1 LLNVPLCR
9 KHYWSVNCLV
19 TCDHRRRIRHFTC
32 RHAGSAHDSKIWN
45 ESALRGVL
53 ERQFS
58 LAEPQFLIG
67 DEGYPCTD
75 VLLTVVREAQMNKI
89 TDGALKE
96 KSRQYNRTL
105 KKVRIIIEH
114 VFGMVKKRFPAL
126 LYELRC
132 KLDTATTVI
141 ASAIVLH
148 NILLKFHEEMSPPEL
163 PQTISEETFRE
174 QMQRL
179 DMENVPLSGRPRQQ
193 QFRVRDNV
201 IRKFF

>member
-1 LLNVPLCR
+1 MQNVPLCR

-19 TCDHRRRIRHFTC
+19 TCDH
-32 RHAGSAHDSKIWN
+32 SDSKICN

-53 ERQFS
+53 ERRFS
-58 LAEPQFLIG
+58 LAKPQFLIG
-67 DEGYPCTD
+67 DEGYPCTN
-75 VLLTVVREAQMNKI
+75 VLLTVVREAQINKI

-96 KSRQYNRTL
+96 KSHQYNRTL
-105 KKVRIIIEH
+105 KKVRMIIEH
-114 VFGMVKKRFPAL
+114 VFGLVKKRFPAL

-148 NILLKFHEEMSPPEL
+148 NTILLFHEEMSPPEL
-163 PQTISEETFRE
+163 PQTISEETFGE
-174 QMQRL
+174 QMLRL
-179 DMENVPLSGRPRQQ
+179 DMENVLLSGRPRQQ

-201 IRKFF
+201 IKKFF